1 MQNKG
6 IVRIFAVALILVSL
20 FYLSFTVVT
29 TTYNNKAKE
38 YAAGDKMKE
47 FQYLDSI
54 ANEKVRNAFKGIPAF
69 FIASNTISF
78 DSINVDF
85 INTRTKYILNKN
97 YVHLINYF

>member
-38 YAAGDKMKE
+38 YAAGDKMKDIWISGRTFE
-47 FQYLDSI
+47 CQY
-54 ANEKVRNAFKGIPAF
+54 NGEWVTFKA
-69 FIASNTISF
+69 
-78 DSINVDF
+78 
-85 INTRTKYILNKN
+85 Y
-97 YVHLINYF
+97 

>member
-1 MQNKG
+1 MQYEG

-54 ANEKVRNAFKGIPAF
+54 ANEKVWLGYTLKECREKEINLGLDLKGG
-69 FIASNTISF
+69 
-78 DSINVDF
+78 IN
-85 INTRTKYILNKN
+85 
-97 YVHLINYF
+97 